1 MSDSTLPQ
9 KSPNVQLSRTG
20 RAALAY
26 ANLFGWSVLPVHGIV
41 GGKCTCGRADCPS
54 PGKHPLPQN
63 GVKDATR
70 DLSVIR
76 GWWHRWPLA
85 NVGIATGAASGF
97 WVLDVDGTR
106 GRDSLDELIG
116 EHGPLPANVEAL
128 TGGGGWHLLFAYPAE
143 GQALKNAVAVRPGLD
158 VRACGGYILVAPSG
172 HASGRDYVWE
182 ASSRPGEV
190 PLAEAPE
197 WLLNLVRPATGPQQ
211 AKPTSFWREL
221 TEAGATEGQRN
232 HAVATLAGHLLR
244 RHVDPYVTLAL
255 VSAWNRSK
263 NRPPLADDEVRR
275 TVDSVASAELKRRTG
290 GTDIGRH

>member
-1 MSDSTLPQ
+1 MSDFTLPQ

-97 WVLDVDGTR
+97 WVLDVDGEA
-106 GRDSLDELIG
+106 GEHSLQALVD
-116 EHGPLPANVEAL
+116 EHGPLPHTVEQHS
-128 TGGGGWHLLFAYPAE
+128 GGGGRHLLFAYPAE
-143 GQALKNAVAVRPGLD
+143 GQPLKNAVAVRPGLD
-158 VRACGGYILVAPSG
+158 VRANGGYILVAPSG

-197 WLLNLVRPATGPQQ
+197 WLLNLIRPAAGAQQ
-211 AKPTSFWREL
+211 AKSADEWRRLAE
-221 TEAGATEGQRN
+221 TPAPKGERN
-232 HAVATLAGHLLR
+232 ARLARIAGHLLR
-244 RHVDPYVTLAL
+244 HYVNPYLAAQL
-255 VSAWNRSK
+255 VISWNQTHCQ
-263 NRPPLADDEVRR
+263 PPLAPAEVTQILESIAGLELERR
-275 TVDSVASAELKRRTG
+275 G
-290 GTDIGRH
+290 GGQRE